1 MRYIAKFS
9 TIANFLYALFDKII
23 KLKYKIYI

>member
-1 MRYIAKFS
+1 MQHIAKLFI
-9 TIANFLYALFDKII
+9 IANFLYTLFNKII